1 MTADEANKLTMWYQL
16 PIKIREKIEERVKK
30 GKPCVLFY
38 KSITPEIFTS
48 LYYVD
53 WLKLLGYKVEI
64 ENLLDLDDTKL
75 FISWNY

>member
-16 PIKIREKIEERVKK
+16 PVKIREKIEERVKK

-38 KSITPEIFTS
+38 KSITPEVFTS

-53 WLKLLGYKVEI
+53 WLKHLGYKVEI